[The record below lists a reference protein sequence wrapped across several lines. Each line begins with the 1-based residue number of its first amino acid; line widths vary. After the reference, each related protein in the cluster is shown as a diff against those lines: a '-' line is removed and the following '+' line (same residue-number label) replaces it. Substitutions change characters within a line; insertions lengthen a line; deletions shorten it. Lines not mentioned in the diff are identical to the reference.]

1 MLWKIVGAS
10 VLLGAGSSATWKGAR
25 VGEYFGRV
33 DAQEWQHEHPA
44 PPPPLVEL
52 GKHRVQV
59 TDTRRIVPSTG
70 LAPELRAQTANNNLD
85 VVRHGGRVYLAWR
98 SAPNHFASPEAVIN
112 VASSDDERNWRYETS
127 YHLGR
132 DLREPRL
139 LSLGQHLFL
148 YVSRLGKSPWS
159 FAPEGVSV
167 GEQRADGT
175 WSELEPVGPAGA
187 IAWRVR
193 PFQGEGL
200 MVAYRGGEHMY
211 SLDGGAMTV
220 ELWRTSDGRHFRPF
234 SARGAVVSRGGG
246 SETDFTLG
254 ADGSLF
260 AVVRNEEGD
269 ATGWGS
275 KLCRANATS
284 LDQWLCKPDP
294 RKYDS
299 PLMFEHDGEV
309 YVVGRRNVTSNGA
322 YDLGSGGG
330 MLRTVRNEL
339 SYITNAKRCALWRW
353 VPGKDRLAFVLDLP
367 SRGDTCFPSALSNDA
382 TGEVVIYDY
391 SSDLAGPDLPWAAGQ
406 RRPTFVYRHVL
417 SFEPRRV
424 D

>member
-1 MLWKIVGAS
+1 
-10 VLLGAGSSATWKGAR
+10 
-25 VGEYFGRV
+25 
-33 DAQEWQHEHPA
+33 
-44 PPPPLVEL
+44 
-52 GKHRVQV
+52 
-59 TDTRRIVPSTG
+59 
-70 LAPELRAQTANNNLD
+70 
-85 VVRHGGRVYLAWR
+85 
-98 SAPNHFASPEAVIN
+98 
-112 VASSDDERNWRYETS
+112 
-127 YHLGR
+127 
-132 DLREPRL
+132 
-139 LSLGQHLFL
+139 
-148 YVSRLGKSPWS
+148 
-159 FAPEGVSV
+159 
-167 GEQRADGT
+167 
-175 WSELEPVGPAGA
+175 
-187 IAWRVR
+187 
-193 PFQGEGL
+193 
-200 MVAYRGGEHMY
+200 MY